1 MNSTVINKK
10 DLEEIVALLQEAQ
23 DSLLNN
29 TYAKN
34 KINLA
39 IKKLKK

>member
-1 MNSTVINKK
+1 MNSTVINEKELK
-10 DLEEIVALLQEAQ
+10 EILALLQEAQ

-39 IKKLKK
+39 IKKIKN

>member
-1 MNSTVINKK
+1 MNSTVISTQQ
-10 DLEEIVALLQEAQ
+10 LEEIVALLKEAQ

-39 IKKLKK
+39 IKKLQR